1 MPLGGPISGGPR
13 MHVRP
18 SNPPSDLPPPLR
30 PELGL
35 ALQGGG
41 AYGAFTWGVLD
52 RLLEERSFRPAAI
65 SGASAG
71 AINAAVMVSG
81 LLTGGRDKA
90 KAGLEA
96 LWRGVGGM
104 ALFRML
110 GTPGVSLQLDLM
122 TRLLSPYQFNPLN
135 INPLRNLLGRLIDFD
150 VLACKGRRIALFLAA
165 TNVRT
170 GMPRIFRET
179 ELSVDVLMAS
189 SCLPYLHHAV
199 EIEGESYWDGGFSAN
214 PPILPMVL
222 DGRCGTLLLVKLMP
236 EAEEAVPTQAQ
247 PIFARMRRL
256 MFDAPLKRDLE
267 SLDIIQTR
275 LRRTNMRLPRDL
287 ARLQA
292 LDVRSIAMPAD
303 LLGQEGGRGGTAM
316 IEQMRAAGRAAA
328 EAMLGREIQVPG
340 KSPRLA

>member
-1 MPLGGPISGGPR
+1 MPPANLGGPKRGVPH
-13 MHVRP
+13 MHVR
-18 SNPPSDLPPPLR
+18 SSDSLSDLPPPLR

-52 RLLEERSFRPAAI
+52 RLLEERTFRPTAI

-81 LLTGGRDKA
+81 LITGGRAAA

-135 INPLRNLLGRLIDFD
+135 INPLRDLLGRLIDFEA
-150 VLACKGRRIALFLAA
+150 LACRGRRIALFFSA

-170 GMPRIFRET
+170 GAPRIFRES

-199 EIEGESYWDGGFSAN
+199 EIDGESYWDGGFSAN

-222 DGRCGTLLLVKLMP
+222 DSRCSTLLLVKLMP
-236 EAEEAVPTQAQ
+236 ETEDTVPTQAQ
-247 PIFARMRRL
+247 LIFARMRRL
-256 MFDAPLKRDLE
+256 MFNAALERDLE
-267 SLDIIQTR
+267 ALDIIQNR

-287 ARLQA
+287 VRLRA
-292 LDVRSIAMPAD
+292 LDLRSIAMPAD
-303 LLGQEGGRGGTAM
+303 LLNQEGGRGGAAM
-316 IEQMRAAGRAAA
+316 IEQMRLAGREAA
-328 EAMLGREIQVPG
+328 EAMLV
-340 KSPRLA
+340 SPRK